1 MKPDAAKPKVEQE
14 RFNVDK
20 VAQEKNTAQ
29 EKRTGC
35 SRAVRDLPLERFRLP
50 LDGRKWR
57 VLARKRRALLLDIS
71 EYANGD
77 GTFERTF
84 PDRTE
89 PMNYSPSEKR
99 LLKHWAH
106 GSLYRYQDDL
116 RLLDLLDWD
125 RPKHYHRRIYQITA
139 NAAYPFRPEHIPD
152 NTSKIHKNTSEIGDE
167 HIHDSPEQ
175 VRDSQEHIP
184 QLEPTSVSYPSLSPS
199 NPREREI
206 LYEWAKKQILGRA
219 QNVLCPQAYLT
230 KALPLFL
237 KELPAEIE
245 NYLTHQLNRYVQN
258 CMFTGPDL
266 PIAYRE
272 LTNFLEALCDESCL
286 PVETLDSGITDR
298 ILLAVEQKQS
308 ELIRCDPC
316 GYLVAESYRTK
327 RNQMSDVPSGWT
339 KRRTYFA
346 AYTPGQ
352 NAPLART

>member
-1 MKPDAAKPKVEQE
+1 MET
-14 RFNVDK
+14 

-29 EKRTGC
+29 EKRTDC

-57 VLARKRRALLLDIS
+57 VLARKRRSLLLDIS
-71 EYANGD
+71 EYANAD
-77 GTFERTF
+77 GTFERNF
-84 PDRTE
+84 PGRAE

-106 GSLYRYQDDL
+106 GSLYRYQDEL
-116 RLLDLLDWD
+116 RLLDLLDWY
-125 RPKHYHRRIYQITA
+125 RPAHYHRRIYQITA
-139 NAAYPFRPEHIPD
+139 NAAYPFRPEH
-152 NTSKIHKNTSEIGDE
+152 
-167 HIHDSPEQ
+167 

-184 QLEPTSVSYPSLSPS
+184 QLEPTSVSYPS
-199 NPREREI
+199 NPREETKAPVSSSEREREVF
-206 LYEWAKKQILGRA
+206 LEWAKKQILNRA
-219 QNVLCPQAYLT
+219 QNVRSPQAYLT
-230 KALPLFL
+230 KALPVFL

-245 NYLTHQLNRYVQN
+245 NYLTDQLNRYVEN

-286 PVETLDSGITDR
+286 PVATLDSGITDR

-327 RNQMSDVPSGWT
+327 RNQMSDTPSGWT